1 MQRRILLAAAALLPS
16 LATAQT
22 PPTPPDWPARPVRML
37 VGSAP
42 GGGTDAMARAVADR
56 LAPLLRQPVIVE
68 NRPGVSN
75 TLAVDMTAKSTDG
88 HTMVM
93 GVVTAHAIAPHLL
106 KLGYDSNRDL
116 VPVAYVGA
124 VPNVLVVGNNL
135 PANSVQEL
143 VALARKEPGRI
154 NFASSGTG
162 STQHIAAEMFKDA
175 AGIELTHVPYK
186 GSAAALVDLVSGQV
200 QMSFDTMPSVI
211 GQIKA
216 GKLRPL
222 GVTSPRRNAQ
232 LPQVPTLA
240 EAGLPGVEIGAWYG
254 IYMPAAHPAPCRPG
268 CTTKSTRCW
277 PCPRRARDW
286 RPWAPSCSP
295 WARRSSLPCTTPS
308 TSALAKSSARTT
320 SRSTEPHMPASELPV
335 VALTLGDP
343 AGIGAELIARL
354 LARPEAMQRPTSCWP
369 ATLAVAA
376 GPAHRGPA
384 GGHHTH
390 RRHGPCTWPHR
401 HRPARLPGPGH
412 GGPDAVHRVVPK
424 PQAGAR
430 CCRCWTGAW
439 TRPRPARS
447 TPSALRRSTSRP

>member
-1 MQRRILLAAAALLPS
+1 MQRRPLLLAATALLPAIA
-16 LATAQT
+16 LAQ
-22 PPTPPDWPARPVRML
+22 TPPDWPTRPVRML

-216 GKLRPL
+216 GKLRAL
-222 GVTSPRRNAQ
+222 GVTSARRNAQ

-254 IYMPAAHPAPCRPG
+254 IYMPAATPRAVQARVHDEVNKVLALPE
-268 CTTKSTRCW
+268 TRT
-277 PCPRRARDW
+277 RLEA
-286 RPWAPSCSP
+286 
-295 WARRSSLPCTTPS
+295 
-308 TSALAKSSARTT
+308 
-320 SRSTEPHMPASELPV
+320 V
-335 VALTLGDP
+335 
-343 AGIGAELIARL
+343 GAELQPMGQAEFIAL
-354 LARPEAMQRPTSCWP
+354 HNAEYQRF
-369 ATLAVAA
+369 
-376 GPAHRGPA
+376 GEIIRKNHIKI
-384 GGHHTH
+384 
-390 RRHGPCTWPHR
+390 
-401 HRPARLPGPGH
+401 
-412 GGPDAVHRVVPK
+412 D
-424 PQAGAR
+424 
-430 CCRCWTGAW
+430 
-439 TRPRPARS
+439 
-447 TPSALRRSTSRP
+447 

>member
-1 MQRRILLAAAALLPS
+1 MQRRPLLLAAAALLPAIA
-16 LATAQT
+16 LAQ
-22 PPTPPDWPARPVRML
+22 TPPDWPTRPVRML

-216 GKLRPL
+216 GKLRAL
-222 GVTSPRRNAQ
+222 GVTSHRRNAQ

-254 IYMPAAHPAPCRPG
+254 IYMPAATPRAVQ
-268 CTTKSTRCW
+268 TRVH
-277 PCPRRARDW
+277 DEVNKV
-286 RPWAPSCSP
+286 
-295 WARRSSLPCTTPS
+295 
-308 TSALAKSSARTT
+308 LAMPETRT
-320 SRSTEPHMPASELPV
+320 RLEAV
-335 VALTLGDP
+335 
-343 AGIGAELIARL
+343 GAELQPMGQAEFIAL
-354 LARPEAMQRPTSCWP
+354 HNAEYQRF
-369 ATLAVAA
+369 
-376 GPAHRGPA
+376 GEIIRKNHIKI
-384 GGHHTH
+384 
-390 RRHGPCTWPHR
+390 
-401 HRPARLPGPGH
+401 
-412 GGPDAVHRVVPK
+412 D
-424 PQAGAR
+424 
-430 CCRCWTGAW
+430 
-439 TRPRPARS
+439 
-447 TPSALRRSTSRP
+447 